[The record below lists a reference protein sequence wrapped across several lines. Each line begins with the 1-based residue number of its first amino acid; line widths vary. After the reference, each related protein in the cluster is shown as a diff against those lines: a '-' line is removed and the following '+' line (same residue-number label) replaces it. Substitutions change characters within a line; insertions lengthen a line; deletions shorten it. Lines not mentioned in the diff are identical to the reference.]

1 MTMCS
6 NEERRVSQ
14 VICVHCTYA
23 LAVDMC
29 INGHV
34 HEEV

>member
-1 MTMCS
+1 MRMCS

-29 INGHV
+29 SNEDV
-34 HEEV
+34 YEDV